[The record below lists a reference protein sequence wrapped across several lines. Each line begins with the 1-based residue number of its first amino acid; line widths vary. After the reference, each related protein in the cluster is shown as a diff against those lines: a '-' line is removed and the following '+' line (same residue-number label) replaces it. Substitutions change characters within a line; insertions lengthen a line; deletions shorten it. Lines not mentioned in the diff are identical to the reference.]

1 MSIYV
6 FVTRRA
12 DPLKPDGAEISREE
26 WTELVESD
34 PDLSLEDPADRIP
47 ADKTIY
53 AVWKTYPGGYP
64 AWLGLSGG
72 NIEVKG
78 IDDAILG
85 KLRMFANK
93 LGARIVSEEGEEFS

>member
-26 WTELVESD
+26 WVELVESD
-34 PDLSLEDPADRIP
+34 PDLSLEDPADRFP

-53 AVWKTYPGGYP
+53 AVWKTYPEGLPSVVRASP
-64 AWLGLSGG
+64 AATSK
-72 NIEVKG
+72 VKG

-85 KLRMFANK
+85 QASNVR
-93 LGARIVSEEGEEFS
+93 E

>member
-12 DPLKPDGAEISREE
+12 DPLKSDGAEISREE
-26 WTELVESD
+26 WTELVEND
-34 PDLSLEDPADRIP
+34 PDLSLEDPDNRFP

-64 AWLGLSGG
+64 AWFGLSGG

-78 IDDAILG
+78 MDDVLLAKFRI
-85 KLRMFANK
+85 FARK
-93 LGARIVSEEGEEFS
+93 LGARVVSEEGEEFS